1 MTYNTTY
8 DAHFAGVSH
17 YRQYPLLYPWVGR
30 EFASQSPRIL
40 VLGESHYLKRESVF
54 HHDAAAWY
62 AGVEIPETQ
71 EKDWIYTRQ
80 LISRGIANRWRQKSK
95 LIYSN
100 IERALGEAGL
110 SGDEERSPFQRIA
123 FMNYFQRPAQVTGN
137 SIVVS
142 DLDRKHSAIVL
153 SSVLYI
159 LKPQIVIFSSAL
171 AWESAQELRINR
183 PEIRFVKTT
192 HPATRWWHTRMKKYK
207 GQSGKEIF
215 IQALQ
220 PQLGGNP

>member
-8 DAHFAGVSH
+8 DAQFACVSH
-17 YRQYPLLYPWVGR
+17 YRHYPLLYPWVGR
-30 EFASQSPRIL
+30 EFDSQSPRIL

-62 AGVEIPETQ
+62 AGVKIPDTQ
-71 EKDWIYTRQ
+71 ERDWIFTRQ

-110 SGDEERSPFQRIA
+110 RGDEENSPFHRIA
-123 FMNYFQRPAQVTGN
+123 YMNYFQRPAQVTGD

-142 DLDRKHSAIVL
+142 DLDRIHSGAVL
-153 SSVLYI
+153 TSVLDI
-159 LKPQIVIFSSAL
+159 LKPRIVIFCSAL
-171 AWESAQELRINR
+171 AWKAAQEPRKNR

-192 HPATRWWHTRMKKYK
+192 HPATRWWHTRMKKYQ

-215 IQALQ
+215 IHALQ
-220 PQLGGNP
+220 AQP